1 MQLPRLFSRKD
12 FGTAWRTSLSP
23 LLLLCAFGVALGQQ
37 LPVSQA
43 DGSASMPTEPE
54 AYVLGPEDQ
63 IVVRVFH
70 AEEFSDKPIQIGND
84 GVITLPFL
92 GAVKAAG
99 LTVRQLERNIASDL
113 SRYLKHPQ
121 ITINITEYRSQPVS
135 VLGAFN
141 SPGVQQVKGSKTLL
155 QMIAMA
161 GGLRADAGNQATIV
175 RQKQWGAIP
184 IPSAHSDDS
193 GNVSVAVVNL
203 KDLLSAKDSA
213 IDITIRPNDTISVP
227 RSALIYVVGEVNKA
241 GGFPLQEAES
251 LSAMQALSL
260 AGGMTRTAAPK
271 HARILRSKP
280 GQVDRTEIA
289 FDLRKITDGTA
300 PDVALTADD
309 ILFIPNS
316 IPKSAALRA
325 AEAAIQIG
333 TGVAIFG
340 R

>member
-1 MQLPRLFSRKD
+1 MQLSKLFGPKD
-12 FGTAWRTSLSP
+12 FATAWRVSLS
-23 LLLLCAFGVALGQQ
+23 LLLLLSSLAAALGQ

-43 DGSASMPTEPE
+43 DGSAGVPVEPE
-54 AYVLGPEDQ
+54 AYILGSEDQ

-70 AEEFSDKPIQIGND
+70 ADEFSDKPIQIGSD

-113 SRYLKHPQ
+113 SRYLRHPQ
-121 ITINITEYRSQPVS
+121 VTISIAEYRSQPVS

-141 SPGVQQVKGSKTLL
+141 NPGVQQVKGSKTLV
-155 QMIAMA
+155 QMIALA

-175 RQKQWGAIP
+175 RQKQWGTIP
-184 IPSAHSDDS
+184 IPAAHPDDS

-213 IDITIRPNDTISVP
+213 KDITIRPNDTISVP
-227 RSALIYVVGEVNKA
+227 RSPLIYVLGEVNKA

-271 HARILRSKP
+271 HARILRSEP
-280 GQVDRTEIA
+280 GRADRKEIF
-289 FDLRKITDGTA
+289 FDLQKVAGGTA

-309 ILFIPNS
+309 ILFIPNNV
-316 IPKSAALRA
+316 PKAAALRA

-333 TGVAIFG
+333 TGLAIFG